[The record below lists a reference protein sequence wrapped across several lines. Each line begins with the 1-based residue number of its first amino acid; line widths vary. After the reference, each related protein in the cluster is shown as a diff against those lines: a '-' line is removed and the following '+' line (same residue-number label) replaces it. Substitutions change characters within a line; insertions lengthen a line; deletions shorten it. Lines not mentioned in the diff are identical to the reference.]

1 MKRLRLDRRFLV
13 IVLTLAVVVVAS
25 VAPSASSRV
34 AKVDK
39 TLHVSLGYQLL
50 SLDPAVAYD
59 TQDWQVLYA
68 TCVKLFNYPDSA
80 APAGSAPVPE
90 AAASW
95 PTVSSDGLIYT
106 FTVPYRDQPVK
117 GKRFQFSPPSNELV
131 SAASFETAFNRLRA
145 LDPVSGLYS
154 ILFSD
159 VVSVVASGTKLTV
172 TLSHPSPNIIERLAL
187 PAMCAVPVATPATE
201 SQTIPSAGPYY
212 IASADR
218 AGVTV
223 LRVNPNY
230 RGSRLAKSFNEI
242 DISANQAVGSITDG
256 LTAGTVDYGPGLSV
270 PDSWWTSFQAAHP
283 NQLQINP
290 EPTVQFLWL
299 NSLRL
304 PLAIRKAVNYA
315 INRVAL
321 SHLAPVFSQ
330 TPADHII
337 PPGVP
342 GSVPG
347 SYYPPT
353 GDPTT
358 AGKLAAGYT
367 TPIEIYSTPSAY
379 RVAMAN
385 SVAASLRAIG
395 LTVHLN
401 QISAIQYYPFFQ
413 NPASQWD
420 IAVGGGWSAN
430 FLDPSD
436 FMDNLF
442 RSGSTYNLGH
452 FSGYD
457 AAIASADAL
466 PLGSTRNSA
475 FAQLDHNLNLNAAP
489 MAVISDYNSRDPFSA
504 RIGCQTYNPAFG
516 IDLVALCQ

>member
-1 MKRLRLDRRFLV
+1 MKRFRLDRRFLV
-13 IVLTLAVVVVAS
+13 IVLTFAVAVVAAVV
-25 VAPSASSRV
+25 PSASGRA

-80 APAGSAPVPE
+80 APAGSVPVPE

-95 PTVSSDGLIYT
+95 PTVSSDGLVYT
-106 FTVPYRDQPVK
+106 FTVPYRDKPVK

-131 SAASFETAFNRLRA
+131 SAASFQTAFNRLRA

-154 ILFSD
+154 ILYSD
-159 VVSVVASGTKLTV
+159 VVSVVASGTQLTV
-172 TLSHPSPNIIERLAL
+172 TLSHPNPNIIARLAM

-212 IASADR
+212 VASADR
-218 AGVTV
+218 TGVTV

-230 RGSRLAKSFNEI
+230 RGSRLGKSFNEI
-242 DISANQAVGSITDG
+242 DISANQAFSSISDG
-256 LTAGTVDYGPGLSV
+256 LSAGTVDYGPGLSG
-270 PDSWWTSFQAAHP
+270 PDSWWRSFQAAHP

-290 EPTVQFLWL
+290 EPVIQFLWL

-304 PLAIRKAVNYA
+304 PLAIRRAVNYA

-321 SHLAPVFSQ
+321 SQFAQIFSQ
-330 TPADHII
+330 SPADHII
-337 PPGVP
+337 PPGMP

-347 SYYPPT
+347 SYYPAT

-358 AGKLAAGYT
+358 AATLAAGYT
-367 TPIEIYSTPSAY
+367 TPVEIYSTPSAY

-385 SVAASLRAIG
+385 SVATSLRAIG

-401 QISAIQYYPFFQ
+401 QISATQYYPFLQ
-413 NPASQWD
+413 NPASHWD
-420 IAVGGGWSAN
+420 IAFGGWAAN

-436 FMDNLF
+436 FMDNLVQ
-442 RSGSTYNLGH
+442 SSASSNLGH

-457 AAIASADAL
+457 AAIASADAV
-466 PLGSTRNSA
+466 PLGPNRNSA
-475 FAQLDHNLNLNAAP
+475 FAQLDNNLTLNAAP
-489 MAVISDYNSRDPFSA
+489 MAVISNYNSRDPFSA
-504 RIGCQTYNPAFG
+504 RIGCQTYSPAFG
-516 IDLVALCQ
+516 IDLAALCQ